1 MTIVIHQAARRL
13 VAVTGAQ
20 FPPRAVAIGVDRC
33 LGHAKFTGYLFRT
46 QVTIDQTQAF
56 TLPRGQAFD
65 GILSHGLR
73 LAHRLNTLPARA
85 WRRLDSIV
93 KA

>member
-1 MTIVIHQAARRL
+1 MVHQAARRL
-13 VAVTGAQ
+13 IPIASAQ
-20 FPPRAVAIGVDRC
+20 FPPRTIAIGVDRC
-33 LGHAKFTGYLFRT
+33 LGHAKFTRYLFRT

-56 TLPRGQAFD
+56 TLPWGQAFD

-73 LAHRLNTLPARA
+73 LAHKLNTLPARA